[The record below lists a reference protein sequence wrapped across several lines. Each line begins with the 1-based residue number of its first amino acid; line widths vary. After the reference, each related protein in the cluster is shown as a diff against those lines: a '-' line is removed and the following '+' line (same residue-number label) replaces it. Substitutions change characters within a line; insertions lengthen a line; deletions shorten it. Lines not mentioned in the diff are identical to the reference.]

1 MSLKVE
7 KDGSVIVES
16 VLENGAAY
24 RASDLNGCRCPIRV
38 RDEIIEINGVSLNVF
53 LFLYFY
59 SNYKFCIKL
68 NFKRT

>member
-1 MSLKVE
+1 MNLKVE

-38 RDEIIEINGVSLNVF
+38 RDEIIEINGVLLNVIF
-53 LFLYFY
+53 III
-59 SNYKFCIKL
+59 KFFIL
-68 NFKRT
+68 NFWYD